1 MAFFDGLRFTGH
13 DRGGWARGTTN
24 EGKAFYYNEQM
35 GSVNPLDKKR
45 PYKDDWD
52 VNRAVAEGNDRVTW
66 VFKSVFAIA
75 SNAARLPVE
84 TLNDDNEAVDNPLL
98 PVLNRK
104 ANPHHDA
111 YNFRFQLSSQVLL
124 SKRGAFIEVVKD
136 RLDNVVGL
144 YLLPP
149 QWTYPIPDPKKFVSG
164 YSIQVPNTKERIVD
178 PDNVVWVRIPHP
190 TDPYRGQSPL
200 ESCGLAIEIDYYS
213 RIYNRNFMVN
223 DGRPGGILMVTG
235 ELDDDSAEE
244 IRRRF
249 LGNTGSAL
257 GGAGRMTIMEAE
269 QAKWIDTSMAQRD
282 AQYTETKQLA
292 KEEILMAFGVPE
304 SVIGNASER
313 TFANADTE
321 LEVFWRETMLPHLML
336 IERAFDRLDGSEELT
351 VKFNLDDVAILSRDE
366 RERALFHLEEL
377 KFGAISIDEYRLKI
391 GLDPV
396 GSDLLY
402 IQANL
407 MPVGQAVAEGETPS
421 SDFTPPQLADPDE
434 VPTVMPQASNRPPI
448 SEPTAVVPEA
458 AALNGQDEFKGD
470 KESAPLP
477 ESPWG
482 FQFGDLW
489 IDEKAADEI
498 KARRD
503 DQMVRLADSV
513 SLQMTAFF
521 QRQRRV
527 VLEKWNSRKIREK
540 VNKGVA
546 VGVNDIFDTPTW
558 DKQLIADAKT
568 FLTAAIMDGGNDI
581 ALMTK
586 KALDIDEEQV
596 AMAVVAGLAMFP
608 EVNATTRRQLE
619 KAITEG
625 AGKGLS
631 VEDIADELRGVFDKA
646 IKQRARLVATNTVV
660 FGVNEGQMAVAEKQ
674 GYRYKVWMSQRDEKV
689 RVTHTHADGQARP
702 IMDPFLV
709 GGYLMMHP
717 GAFTASIKETVNC
730 RCTLVFTNTPNQTG
744 LLEFG
749 LTQADIDAVR
759 MGQVIEAVTL

>member
-13 DRGGWARGTTN
+13 NRRGWERGDLG
-24 EGKAFYYNEQM
+24 EKAFYYNQQM
-35 GSVNPLDKKR
+35 GAINPVDKKR
-45 PYKDDWD
+45 AYKDDWD
-52 VNRAVAEGNDRVTW
+52 VNRAVTEGNDRVTW
-66 VFKSVFAIA
+66 VFKSVYAIA
-75 SNAARLPVE
+75 ANAARLPVE
-84 TLNDDNEAVDNPLL
+84 IHNEDNEPVDNPLL

-111 YNFRFQLSSQVLL
+111 FNFRFQLSSQILL

-136 RLDNVVGL
+136 RLDNVIGL

-164 YSIQVPNTKERIVD
+164 YSIQVPNSKERIVN

-200 ESCGLAIEIDYYS
+200 ESCGLAIDIDYYS
-213 RIYNRNFMVN
+213 HIYNRNFMVD

-235 ELDDDSAEE
+235 ELDDDAAEE

-304 SVIGNASER
+304 SVIGNAAER

-351 VKFNLDDVAILSRDE
+351 VKFDLKDVAILSRDE

-377 KFGAISIDEYRLKI
+377 KFGAISIDEYRQKI
-391 GLDPV
+391 GRDPV
-396 GSDLLY
+396 GADLLY

-407 MPVGQAVAEGETPS
+407 MPVGQGVADGESPS
-421 SDFTPPQLADPDE
+421 SDFEPPQLSEPDA
-434 VPTVMPQASNRPPI
+434 VPTVMPQPSAVPPI
-448 SEPTAVVPEA
+448 SEPVPEA
-458 AALNGQDEFKGD
+458 ASLNGQTEAKGD

-489 IDEKAADEI
+489 IDEKAVDEI

-513 SLQMTAFF
+513 ALQMTAFF

-527 VLEKWNSRKIREK
+527 VLEKWNSRKTREK
-540 VNKGVA
+540 VNKGGS
-546 VGVNDIFDTPTW
+546 VGGNDIFDTPTW
-558 DKQLIADAKT
+558 DKQLIADAKS

-586 KALDIDEEQV
+586 KALDLDEEEV
-596 AMAVVAGLAMFP
+596 AMAIVAGLAMFP

-619 KAITEG
+619 KKITDG
-625 AGKGLS
+625 VGSGMS
-631 VEDIADELRGVFDKA
+631 VDDIADELKSVFDKS
-646 IKQRARLVATNTVV
+646 IKSRARLVATNTVV
-660 FGVNEGQMAVAEKQ
+660 FGVNEGQMAVAKKQ
-674 GYRYKVWMSQRDEKV
+674 GYRYKVWMSQRDETG
-689 RVTHTHADGQARP
+689 RATHTHADGQARP

-717 GAFTASIKETVNC
+717 GAFTASIKETANC
-730 RCTLVFTNTPNQTG
+730 RCTLVFTNAPSQTG

-759 MGQVIEAVTL
+759 MGQVIQAITL